1 MQTPH
6 DLEDLGH
13 ALPVPMSAPPAGVD
27 DGGTPLALL
36 QFGAIWLPR
45 SVAHAVAT
53 AVLRSVE
60 RAHPRLPRNLLALDP
75 AVVHVIPNDLPYGF
89 ALAFGRDP
97 ARLGVIPREAH
108 GADATIR
115 ASTRVLVDLLEG
127 RIDSDSLFFRRD
139 LTVSGNTAVV
149 VGLRNVLDREPLMLA
164 DEFAR
169 VLGRFA
175 PATRAV
181 ARRLN
186 GWVEAL
192 QERVAAAHRVLHP
205 REPDASETFR
215 AELDRH
221 RAEIAALTARLAQ
234 FEARQKRRDDKS
246 A

>member
-1 MQTPH
+1 MQTHP

-13 ALPVPMSAPPAGVD
+13 ALPVPSSGPSASIA

-36 QFGAIWLPR
+36 QFGAICVPR
-45 SVAHAVAT
+45 ALAHAVAV

-75 AVVHVIPNDLPYGF
+75 AIVHVIPNDLPYGF
-89 ALAFGRDP
+89 ALAFGREP
-97 ARLGVIPREAH
+97 ARLSLIPRDRS

-139 LTVSGNTAVV
+139 LIVSGNTAVV
-149 VGLRNVLDREPLMLA
+149 VGLRNVLDREPLVLA
-164 DEFAR
+164 DELAR

-175 PATRAV
+175 PASRAI

-186 GWVEAL
+186 GWVEGLA
-192 QERVAAAHRVLHP
+192 ERVAAAHRALHP
-205 REPDASETFR
+205 REQDPSETFR
-215 AELDRH
+215 AEIDRH

-234 FEARQKRRDDKS
+234 FEARQKRRDEKS

>member
-1 MQTPH
+1 MQTHH
-6 DLEDLGH
+6 DLEDLGR
-13 ALPVPMSAPPAGVD
+13 ALPVPSSAPPAAVD

-36 QFGAIWLPR
+36 QFGATWLPR

-53 AVLRSVE
+53 AVLRGVE

-97 ARLGVIPREAH
+97 ARLGVIPREAR

-139 LTVSGNTAVV
+139 LIVSGNTAVV
-149 VGLRNVLDREPLMLA
+149 VGLRNVLDREPLVLA
-164 DEFAR
+164 DELAR

-175 PATRAV
+175 PASRVV

-186 GWVEAL
+186 GWVEAFL
-192 QERVAAAHRVLHP
+192 ERIAAAHRGLHP
-205 REPDASETFR
+205 REPDASEGFR
-215 AELDRH
+215 AEIDRH

-234 FEARQKRRDDKS
+234 LEARQKRRDERS

>member
-13 ALPVPMSAPPAGVD
+13 ALPVPSSAPPAGVD
-27 DGGTPLALL
+27 GGGTPLALL

-45 SVAHAVAT
+45 SLAHAVAT

-139 LTVSGNTAVV
+139 LIVSGNTAVV

-164 DEFAR
+164 DELAR

>member
-89 ALAFGRDP
+89 ALAFGHDP

-139 LTVSGNTAVV
+139 LIVSGNTAVV

-164 DEFAR
+164 DELAR

>member
-6 DLEDLGH
+6 TLEDLGH
-13 ALPVPMSAPPAGVD
+13 ALPVPSSAPPAAVD

-36 QFGAIWLPR
+36 QFGATWLPR
-45 SVAHAVAT
+45 PVAHAVAT

-97 ARLGVIPREAH
+97 ARLGVIPREAQ

-139 LTVSGNTAVV
+139 LIVSGNTAVV
-149 VGLRNVLDREPLMLA
+149 VGLRNVLDREPLVLA
-164 DEFAR
+164 DELAR
-169 VLGRFA
+169 LLGRFA
-175 PATRAV
+175 PASRVV

-186 GWVEAL
+186 GWVEAFL
-192 QERVAAAHRVLHP
+192 ARVAATHRTLHP
-205 REPDASETFR
+205 RVEDASETFR
-215 AELDRH
+215 AEIDRH

-234 FEARQKRRDDKS
+234 LEARQKRRDEKS